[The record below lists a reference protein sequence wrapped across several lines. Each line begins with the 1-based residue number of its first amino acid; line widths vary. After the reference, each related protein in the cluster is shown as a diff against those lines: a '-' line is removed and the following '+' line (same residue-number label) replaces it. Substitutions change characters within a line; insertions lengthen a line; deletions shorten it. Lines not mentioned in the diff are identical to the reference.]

1 MFKRYR
7 VKYFLRN
14 GMYILEY
21 CFRKRKE
28 CLWELHQ
35 AEEIEIVSCTFAGR
49 SVFWYCLTNQ
59 RFILN

>member
-7 VKYFLRN
+7 VRYFYN
-14 GMYILEY
+14 DMYILEY
-21 CFRKRKE
+21 CFRKRKKE
-28 CLWELHQ
+28 LWELHR
-35 AEEIEIVSCTFAGR
+35 AKEIQITSCTFAVR

>member
-7 VKYFLRN
+7 VKYFLSN

-28 CLWELHQ
+28 YLLELDRTK
-35 AEEIEIVSCTFAGR
+35 EIQIISYTFAGR